1 MAKKIIGFIGL
12 GIMGTPMAGHLL
24 KGGHTVVC
32 YDVMPASIERAV
44 ALGAVAGASC
54 KDVAARADVVISMV
68 PDSPDVEKVYLG
80 EDGVLAGAKPGTL
93 LIDMST
99 ISPVTAVKVAKAAAE
114 QGLPHARR
122 AGQRRR
128 GGRQGGAA
136 VHHGGRRRA
145 GVRARRAHLQAAW
158 ASPRYCGASGA
169 GQTVK
174 ACNQIQVAL
183 NFIGMAEALVLGA
196 KAGVDPE
203 IILKVLSAGYAQTRV
218 MDVRGPRIVKGD
230 YAPGFRSRFHYK
242 DLNIIRET
250 ARAYGACLPA
260 SALAHE
266 LFTAMLANGWGD
278 LDHSAV
284 VKVDRETQQLRTAG
298 QARTRP
304 VLRDAMRNEKRRA
317 SPSWLFVPGRE
328 PNSTALVAVDS
339 EAS

>member
-1 MAKKIIGFIGL
+1 MDTQTIGFIGL

-24 KGGHTVVC
+24 KGGHPVVC
-32 YDVMPASIERAV
+32 YDVTPASIARVV
-44 ALGAVAGASC
+44 ALGATAGTSC

-68 PDSPDVEKVYLG
+68 PDSPDVEKVYLTD
-80 EDGVLAGAKPGTL
+80 DGVLAGAKPGTL
-93 LIDMST
+93 LIDMSS

-114 QGLPHARR
+114 KGCPMLDAPVSGGEVGAKEARLSIMVGGDAQVFER
-122 AGQRRR
+122 AVPIFKLLGN
-128 GGRQGGAA
+128 AT
-136 VHHGGRRRA
+136 
-145 GVRARRAHLQAAW
+145 L
-158 ASPRYCGASGA
+158 CGASGA

-203 IILKVLSAGYAQTRV
+203 IIIKVLSGGYAQTRV

-260 SALAHE
+260 TALAHE
-266 LFTAMLANGWGD
+266 LFTAMQANGWGD

-284 VKVDRETQQLRTAG
+284 VKVIEKLSNCEL
-298 QARTRP
+298 P
-304 VLRDAMRNEKRRA
+304 VKE
-317 SPSWLFVPGRE
+317 
-328 PNSTALVAVDS
+328 
-339 EAS
+339 